1 MGNKTRAIA
10 RMSSEQPAKPSAK
23 PNLGRLEKID
33 ISHYWQTDES
43 DFTRWLTQ
51 DENIKL
57 LGDAIQM
64 ELEVVLDA
72 TQVEELQSDLLCRDL
87 ATEGWVLIGNQL
99 KPANESHLGRLL
111 TYGADINASAIVWI
125 ASEFLP
131 EHRTT
136 LNWLNQITQTVQFFG
151 LEIELWRIGNT
162 AMAAKF
168 NLVTPLKGK
177 ILPAQQELPEQAPA
191 VLQADV
197 QTTSQKDLIE
207 DTVRAKL
214 VEEKL
219 VEEKLVEEEPL
230 AEDFI
235 EEPIEEELLEE
246 PLSDIQQ
253 QNLDFWSSLCDALE
267 QRGSIIKP
275 SSPEID
281 DRLSFTIG
289 RAGFRLYAAID
300 RAIASLQAGLYLF
313 DEDAQAY
320 FGLLLER
327 QDLVEAE
334 MEASL
339 IWDSQT
345 EEPNCSV
352 YKTLM
357 NIDLDEQEHWP
368 KYIHWLCECLEQL
381 HETFSE
387 RVKVLNATS
396 FKKPLKTSYNPLQN
410 SLILPT

>member
-1 MGNKTRAIA
+1 MGNTTRAIA

-72 TQVEELQSDLLCRDL
+72 TQVEELQSDLLCRNL

-99 KPANESHLGRLL
+99 KPADESHLGRLL

-151 LEIELWRIGNT
+151 LEIELWRIGET

-168 NLVTPLKGK
+168 NLVTLLKGK
-177 ILPAQQELPEQAPA
+177 SLATLQELPEQAC
-191 VLQADV
+191 VTLQPDIY
-197 QTTSQKDLIE
+197 TISQKDFIE
-207 DTVRAKL
+207 STVQEKR
-214 VEEKL
+214 VE
-219 VEEKLVEEEPL
+219 
-230 AEDFI
+230 
-235 EEPIEEELLEE
+235 EEPIEEKPIKEEPIEE

-275 SSPEID
+275 SPPEIG

-289 RAGFRLYAAID
+289 RAGFRLYAAIE

-320 FGLLLER
+320 FELLLER

-339 IWDSQT
+339 IWDNQT

-357 NIDLDEQEHWP
+357 DIDLDQQEHWP

-396 FKKPLKTSYNPLQN
+396 FKKPLKTSYNPRQN
-410 SLILPT
+410 SFILPS

>member
-1 MGNKTRAIA
+1 MGNTTRAIA
-10 RMSSEQPAKPSAK
+10 RMSSEQPTKPSAK
-23 PNLGRLEKID
+23 PSSKPSLGRLEKID
-33 ISHYWQTDES
+33 LSHYWKADEP

-64 ELEVVLDA
+64 DLEVVLDA

-87 ATEGWVLIGNQL
+87 ATGGWVLIGNQL
-99 KPANESHLGRLL
+99 KPAEESHLGRLL
-111 TYGADINASAIVWI
+111 TYGADIDASAIVWI
-125 ASEFLP
+125 ASQFLP

-136 LNWLNQITQTVQFFG
+136 LNWLNRMTRTVRFFG
-151 LEIELWRIGNT
+151 LEIELWRIGAA

-168 NLVTPLKGK
+168 NLVTPLKDNERP
-177 ILPAQQELPEQAPA
+177 LPSLQESLEQPSLK
-191 VLQADV
+191 LQPDF
-197 QTTSQKDLIE
+197 Q
-207 DTVRAKL
+207 
-214 VEEKL
+214 EEL
-219 VEEKLVEEEPL
+219 SENF
-230 AEDFI
+230 AEDSSEEQPI
-235 EEPIEEELLEE
+235 EVELNETELNEIEPIEE

-281 DRLSFTIG
+281 DRLSFAIG

-300 RAIASLQAGLYLF
+300 RTIFSLQAGLYLF
-313 DEDAQAY
+313 DEDAQAH

-334 MEASL
+334 METPL
-339 IWDSQT
+339 IWDNHT
-345 EEPNCSV
+345 DEPNCSI
-352 YKTLM
+352 YKTL
-357 NIDLDEQEHWP
+357 IEVDLDEQNRWP
-368 KYIHWLCECLEQL
+368 EYIHWLCECLEQF

-396 FKKPLKTSYNPLQN
+396 FRKPIGSYNPLQN

>member
-1 MGNKTRAIA
+1 MGNTTRAIA
-10 RMSSEQPAKPSAK
+10 RMSSEQPTKPSAKPSAK

-87 ATEGWVLIGNQL
+87 ATDGWVLIGNQL
-99 KPANESHLGRLL
+99 KPADESHLGRLL

-151 LEIELWRIGNT
+151 LEIELWRIGDA

-177 ILPAQQELPEQAPA
+177 ILPALQELPEQAFSA
-191 VLQADV
+191 LQSDV
-197 QTTSQKDLIE
+197 QTTSQ
-207 DTVRAKL
+207 
-214 VEEKL
+214 
-219 VEEKLVEEEPL
+219 
-230 AEDFI
+230 EDFI
-235 EEPIEEELLEE
+235 EEPVQAEPVEEEPIEE

-253 QNLDFWSSLCDALE
+253 QNLDFWSSLCNALE

-275 SSPEID
+275 SSPEIG

-300 RAIASLQAGLYLF
+300 RAIASLQVGLYLF

-334 MEASL
+334 METSL
-339 IWDSQT
+339 IWDNYT
-345 EEPNCSV
+345 NEPNCSI
-352 YKTLM
+352 YKTLTEV
-357 NIDLDEQEHWP
+357 DLDEQEHCP

-387 RVKVLNATS
+387 RVKVLNAIS

-410 SLILPT
+410 SLILPS

>member
-1 MGNKTRAIA
+1 MGNTTRAIA
-10 RMSSEQPAKPSAK
+10 RMSSEQPAKPS
-23 PNLGRLEKID
+23 LGRLEKID
-33 ISHYWQTDES
+33 LSHYWQTDES

-51 DENIKL
+51 EENIKL

-72 TQVEELQSDLLCRDL
+72 TQVEDLQSDLLCRDL
-87 ATEGWVLIGNQL
+87 ATDGWVLIGNQL
-99 KPANESHLGRLL
+99 KPADESHLGRLL

-151 LEIELWRIGNT
+151 LEIELWRIGDA

-168 NLVTPLKGK
+168 NLVTPLKGQL
-177 ILPAQQELPEQAPA
+177 LPTQELPDPA
-191 VLQADV
+191 VSALQLDV
-197 QTTSQKDLIE
+197 QTISQEDFVD
-207 DTVRAKL
+207 DTVQ
-214 VEEKL
+214 VE
-219 VEEKLVEEEPL
+219 LVEEEL
-230 AEDFI
+230 VETELVEAE
-235 EEPIEEELLEE
+235 PVEE

-275 SSPEID
+275 SSPEIG

-300 RAIASLQAGLYLF
+300 RAIASLKVGLHLF
-313 DEDAQAY
+313 DEDAQAH

-334 MEASL
+334 METSL
-339 IWDSQT
+339 IWDNLT
-345 EEPNCSV
+345 DKPNCSI
-352 YKTLM
+352 YKTL
-357 NIDLDEQEHWP
+357 IEVDLDKQEHWP
-368 KYIHWLCECLEQL
+368 KYIHWLCEGLEQL

-387 RVKVLNATS
+387 RVKILNATS

-410 SLILPT
+410 SLILPS

>member
-1 MGNKTRAIA
+1 MGNPTRAIA

-23 PNLGRLEKID
+23 PNLGRLEQID

-87 ATEGWVLIGNQL
+87 ATDGWVLIGNQL
-99 KPANESHLGRLL
+99 KPADESHLGRLL

-151 LEIELWRIGNT
+151 LEIELWRIGET

-177 ILPAQQELPEQAPA
+177 ILPALQELPEQAPA

-197 QTTSQKDLIE
+197 QTTAQTDFIE
-207 DTVRAKL
+207 DIVWAKL
-214 VEEKL
+214 VEEESL
-219 VEEKLVEEEPL
+219 EE
-230 AEDFI
+230 DSI
-235 EEPIEEELLEE
+235 EEPIEEEPIEE

-275 SSPEID
+275 SPPEIG

-339 IWDSQT
+339 IWDNQT

-357 NIDLDEQEHWP
+357 DVDLDQQEHWP

-396 FKKPLKTSYNPLQN
+396 FKKPPKTSYNPLQN

>member
-1 MGNKTRAIA
+1 MGNTTRAIA
-10 RMSSEQPAKPSAK
+10 RMSSEQPAKPS
-23 PNLGRLEKID
+23 LGRLEKID
-33 ISHYWQTDES
+33 LSHYWKTDES

-87 ATEGWVLIGNQL
+87 ATDRWVLIGNQL
-99 KPANESHLGRLL
+99 KPADDSHLGRLL
-111 TYGADINASAIVWI
+111 TYGADINVSAIVWI
-125 ASEFLP
+125 ASQFLP

-136 LNWLNQITQTVQFFG
+136 LSWLNQITRTVRFFG
-151 LEIELWRIGNT
+151 LEIELWRIGAT

-168 NLVTPLKGK
+168 NLVTPLKEK
-177 ILPAQQELPEQAPA
+177 TLPALQELPEQASS
-191 VLQADV
+191 VLQSDV
-197 QTTSQKDLIE
+197 QTTSQKNFIE
-207 DTVRAKL
+207 DAVQ
-214 VEEKL
+214 
-219 VEEKLVEEEPL
+219 
-230 AEDFI
+230 AESI
-235 EEPIEEELLEE
+235 EEEPIEEEPIEE

-253 QNLDFWSSLCDALE
+253 QNLNFWSSLCDALE

-334 MEASL
+334 METPL
-339 IWDSQT
+339 TWDNHTDEQ
-345 EEPNCSV
+345 NCSI
-352 YKTLM
+352 YMTL
-357 NIDLDEQEHWP
+357 IEVDLDKQDCWP
-368 KYIHWLCECLEQL
+368 EYIHWLCECLEQF

-396 FKKPLKTSYNPLQN
+396 FKETLKTVYNPLQN
-410 SLILPT
+410 SLILPS

>member
-1 MGNKTRAIA
+1 MGNPTRAIA

-23 PNLGRLEKID
+23 PSAKPNLGRLEQID

-87 ATEGWVLIGNQL
+87 ATDGWVLIGNQL
-99 KPANESHLGRLL
+99 KPADESHLGRLL

-151 LEIELWRIGNT
+151 LEIELWRIGET

-168 NLVTPLKGK
+168 NLVTLLKGK
-177 ILPAQQELPEQAPA
+177 SLATLQELPEQAC
-191 VLQADV
+191 VTLQPDIY
-197 QTTSQKDLIE
+197 TISQKDFIE
-207 DTVRAKL
+207 STVQEKR
-214 VEEKL
+214 VE
-219 VEEKLVEEEPL
+219 
-230 AEDFI
+230 
-235 EEPIEEELLEE
+235 EEPIEEKPIKEEPIEE

-275 SSPEID
+275 SPPEIG

-289 RAGFRLYAAID
+289 RAGFRLYAAIE

-334 MEASL
+334 MESSL
-339 IWDSQT
+339 IWDNQT
-345 EEPNCSV
+345 DEPNCSV

-357 NIDLDEQEHWP
+357 DVDLDEQEHWP
-368 KYIHWLCECLEQL
+368 KYIHWFCECLEQL

-396 FKKPLKTSYNPLQN
+396 FRKPLKTSYNPLQN

>member
-1 MGNKTRAIA
+1 MGNTTRAIA
-10 RMSSEQPAKPSAK
+10 RMSSEQPAKPS
-23 PNLGRLEKID
+23 LGRLEKID
-33 ISHYWQTDES
+33 LSHYWKTDES

-72 TQVEELQSDLLCRDL
+72 TQVEELQSDLLCRNL
-87 ATEGWVLIGNQL
+87 ATDRWVLIGNQL
-99 KPANESHLGRLL
+99 KPADESHLGRLL
-111 TYGADINASAIVWI
+111 AYGADINVSAIVWV
-125 ASEFLP
+125 ASQFLP

-151 LEIELWRIGNT
+151 LEIELWRIGET

-168 NLVTPLKGK
+168 NLVTPLKDVIPLNDK
-177 ILPAQQELPEQAPA
+177 EKPLPSLQESLEQPSSA
-191 VLQADV
+191 LQPDFQEDLAD
-197 QTTSQKDLIE
+197 DFIA
-207 DTVRAKL
+207 DP
-214 VEEKL
+214 VEEQ
-219 VEEKLVEEEPL
+219 
-230 AEDFI
+230 
-235 EEPIEEELLEE
+235 PIETEPSEAESIEE

-275 SSPEID
+275 SPPETAN
-281 DRLSFTIG
+281 RLSFTIG

-300 RAIASLQAGLYLF
+300 RAIASLQAGLHLF
-313 DEDAQAY
+313 DEDAQAH

-334 MEASL
+334 METAL
-339 IWDSQT
+339 IWDNHT
-345 EEPNCSV
+345 DEPNCSI
-352 YKTLM
+352 YKTLVE
-357 NIDLDEQEHWP
+357 IDLDEQDHWTE
-368 KYIHWLCECLEQL
+368 YIYWLCECLEQL

-396 FKKPLKTSYNPLQN
+396 FKKTLKTVYNPLQN
-410 SLILPT
+410 SLILPS

>member
-1 MGNKTRAIA
+1 MGNTTRAIA

-23 PNLGRLEKID
+23 PSLGRLEKID
-33 ISHYWQTDES
+33 LSHYWKTDES

-64 ELEVVLDA
+64 DLEVVLDA

-87 ATEGWVLIGNQL
+87 ATDGWVLIGNQL
-99 KPANESHLGRLL
+99 RPADEGHLGRLL
-111 TYGADINASAIVWI
+111 TYGADINVSAIVWI
-125 ASEFLP
+125 ASEFFP

-151 LEIELWRIGNT
+151 LEIELWRIGET

-168 NLVTPLKGK
+168 NLVTSLKDKDNHLPLPS
-177 ILPAQQELPEQAPA
+177 LQESLEQPSFEIQPN
-191 VLQADV
+191 LQG
-197 QTTSQKDLIE
+197 DLLE
-207 DTVRAKL
+207 NL
-214 VEEKL
+214 L
-219 VEEKLVEEEPL
+219 
-230 AEDFI
+230 
-235 EEPIEEELLEE
+235 EEPIEEESLEAEIIEAEPIEE
-246 PLSDIQQ
+246 PLSDMQQ
-253 QNLDFWSSLCDALE
+253 QNLDFWSRLCDALE

-281 DRLSFTIG
+281 NRLSFTIG
-289 RAGFRLYAAID
+289 RAGFRLYAAIN
-300 RAIASLQAGLYLF
+300 RASASLQAGLHLF
-313 DEDAQAY
+313 DEDAQAH

-334 MEASL
+334 METPL
-339 IWDSQT
+339 VWDNHT
-345 EEPNCSV
+345 DEPNCLI
-352 YKTLM
+352 YKTL
-357 NIDLDEQEHWP
+357 IEVDLDEQDRWP
-368 KYIHWLCECLEQL
+368 DYIHWLCECLEQF

-396 FKKPLKTSYNPLQN
+396 FKKPLSSYNPLQD
-410 SLILPT
+410 SLILPS

>member
-1 MGNKTRAIA
+1 MGNPTRAIA

-87 ATEGWVLIGNQL
+87 ATDGWVLIGNQL
-99 KPANESHLGRLL
+99 KPADESHLGRLL

-151 LEIELWRIGNT
+151 LEIELWRIGET

-177 ILPAQQELPEQAPA
+177 ILPALQELPEQAPA

-197 QTTSQKDLIE
+197 QTTAQKDFIE
-207 DTVRAKL
+207 DIVWAKL
-214 VEEKL
+214 VEEESL
-219 VEEKLVEEEPL
+219 EE
-230 AEDFI
+230 DCI
-235 EEPIEEELLEE
+235 EEPIEEEPIEE

-253 QNLDFWSSLCDALE
+253 QNLDFWRSLCDALE

-275 SSPEID
+275 SPPEIG

-339 IWDSQT
+339 IWDNQT

-357 NIDLDEQEHWP
+357 DVDLDEQEHWP

-396 FKKPLKTSYNPLQN
+396 FKKPPKTSYNPLQN

>member
-1 MGNKTRAIA
+1 
-10 RMSSEQPAKPSAK
+10 MSSEQPAKPSAK
-23 PNLGRLEKID
+23 PSLGRLEKID
-33 ISHYWQTDES
+33 LSHYWKTDES

-64 ELEVVLDA
+64 DLEVVLDA

-87 ATEGWVLIGNQL
+87 ATDEWVLIGNQL
-99 KPANESHLGRLL
+99 KPADEGHLGRLL
-111 TYGADINASAIVWI
+111 TYGADISVSAIVWI
-125 ASEFLP
+125 ASEFFP

-151 LEIELWRIGNT
+151 LEIELWRIGDT

-168 NLVTPLKGK
+168 NLVTPLKDSERP
-177 ILPAQQELPEQAPA
+177 LPSLQESLEQSSSA
-191 VLQADV
+191 LQPDFRE
-197 QTTSQKDLIE
+197 DLS
-207 DTVRAKL
+207 
-214 VEEKL
+214 EEF
-219 VEEKLVEEEPL
+219 
-230 AEDFI
+230 AA
-235 EEPIEEELLEE
+235 EPIEDQSIGVDSLEAELNEGEPIEGEPIEAEPIEE

-253 QNLDFWSSLCDALE
+253 QNLDFWSSLCDAIE

-300 RAIASLQAGLYLF
+300 RAISSLQAGLYLF
-313 DEDAQAY
+313 DEDAQAH

-334 MEASL
+334 MEAPL
-339 IWDSQT
+339 IWDNQT
-345 EEPNCSV
+345 DKPNCSI
-352 YKTLM
+352 YKTL
-357 NIDLDEQEHWP
+357 IEVDLDEQERWP
-368 KYIHWLCECLEQL
+368 DYIHWLCECLEQF

-396 FKKPLKTSYNPLQN
+396 FKKPLDSYNPLQN

>member
-1 MGNKTRAIA
+1 MGNTTRAIA

-23 PNLGRLEKID
+23 PSLGRLEKID
-33 ISHYWQTDES
+33 LSHYWKADEP

-64 ELEVVLDA
+64 DLEVVLDA

-87 ATEGWVLIGNQL
+87 ATGGWVLIGNQL
-99 KPANESHLGRLL
+99 KPADESHLGRLL
-111 TYGADINASAIVWI
+111 TYGADIDVSAIVWI
-125 ASEFLP
+125 ASQFLP
-131 EHRTT
+131 EHRAT
-136 LNWLNQITQTVQFFG
+136 LNWLNRITRTVRFFG
-151 LEIELWRIGNT
+151 LEIELWRIGDA

-168 NLVTPLKGK
+168 NLVTPLKDNERS
-177 ILPAQQELPEQAPA
+177 LPSLQESLEQPSSTI
-191 VLQADV
+191 QPDF
-197 QTTSQKDLIE
+197 Q
-207 DTVRAKL
+207 
-214 VEEKL
+214 EEL
-219 VEEKLVEEEPL
+219 SENFAEES
-230 AEDFI
+230 I
-235 EEPIEEELLEE
+235 EEQPIEAELNEVEPVEIEPIEE

-253 QNLDFWSSLCDALE
+253 QNLDFWNSLCDALE
-267 QRGSIIKP
+267 RRGSIIKP

-281 DRLSFTIG
+281 DRLSFAIG

-300 RAIASLQAGLYLF
+300 RTIFSLQAGLYLF
-313 DEDAQAY
+313 DEDAQAH

-334 MEASL
+334 METPL
-339 IWDSQT
+339 IWDNHT
-345 EEPNCSV
+345 DEPNCSI
-352 YKTLM
+352 YKTL
-357 NIDLDEQEHWP
+357 IEVDLDEQDRWP
-368 KYIHWLCECLEQL
+368 EYIHWLYECLEQF

-396 FKKPLKTSYNPLQN
+396 FRKPLSSYNPLQN

>member
-1 MGNKTRAIA
+1 MGNTTRAIA
-10 RMSSEQPAKPSAK
+10 RMSSEQPLK

-33 ISHYWQTDES
+33 ISHYWKTDES
-43 DFTRWLTQ
+43 DFTCWLTQ

-72 TQVEELQSDLLCRDL
+72 TQVEDLQSDLLCRDR
-87 ATEGWVLIGNQL
+87 ATNGWVLIGNQL
-99 KPANESHLGRLL
+99 KPADESHLGRLL
-111 TYGADINASAIVWI
+111 TYGADIDVSAIVWI

-177 ILPAQQELPEQAPA
+177 TLPALQELPEQAPA
-191 VLQADV
+191 VLQSDV
-197 QTTSQKDLIE
+197 QTTSQKDFVE
-207 DTVRAKL
+207 DTVPAKR
-214 VEEKL
+214 VEGEL
-219 VEEKLVEEEPL
+219 AEEEL
-230 AEDFI
+230 I
-235 EEPIEEELLEE
+235 EEPIEEEPIEE

-253 QNLDFWSSLCDALE
+253 QNLDFWHNLCDALE

-275 SSPEID
+275 SSPEIG

-289 RAGFRLYAAID
+289 RAGFRLYAAVD
-300 RAIASLQAGLYLF
+300 RAIASLQAGLHLF
-313 DEDAQAY
+313 DEDAQAH

-334 MEASL
+334 METSL
-339 IWDSQT
+339 IWDNHT
-345 EEPNCSV
+345 DKPNCSI
-352 YKTLM
+352 YKTLTEV
-357 NIDLDEQEHWP
+357 DLDEQDRWTD
-368 KYIHWLCECLEQL
+368 YIHWLCECLEQF

-387 RVKVLNATS
+387 RVKVLNAAS
-396 FKKPLKTSYNPLQN
+396 FKKPLSSYNPLHH
-410 SLILPT
+410 SLILPS

>member
-1 MGNKTRAIA
+1 MGNPTRAIA

-23 PNLGRLEKID
+23 PNLGRLEQID

-87 ATEGWVLIGNQL
+87 ATDGWVLIGNQL
-99 KPANESHLGRLL
+99 KPADESHLGRLL

-151 LEIELWRIGNT
+151 LEIELWRIGET

-177 ILPAQQELPEQAPA
+177 ILPALQELPEQAPA
-191 VLQADV
+191 VLQADIV
-197 QTTSQKDLIE
+197 W
-207 DTVRAKL
+207 AKL
-214 VEEKL
+214 VEEESL
-219 VEEKLVEEEPL
+219 EE
-230 AEDFI
+230 DSI
-235 EEPIEEELLEE
+235 EEPIEEEPIEE

-275 SSPEID
+275 SPPEIG

-339 IWDSQT
+339 IWDNQT

-357 NIDLDEQEHWP
+357 DVDLDQQEHWP

-396 FKKPLKTSYNPLQN
+396 FKKPPKTSYNPLQN

>member
-1 MGNKTRAIA
+1 MGNPTRAIA

-99 KPANESHLGRLL
+99 KPADESHLGRLL

-151 LEIELWRIGNT
+151 LEIELWRIGET

-177 ILPAQQELPEQAPA
+177 ILPALQELPEQASKT
-191 VLQADV
+191 LQSDA
-197 QTTSQKDLIE
+197 QTTSQTDVIE
-207 DTVRAKL
+207 DIVRAKL

-219 VEEKLVEEEPL
+219 VEE
-230 AEDFI
+230 DSI
-235 EEPIEEELLEE
+235 EEPIEEEPLEE

-275 SSPEID
+275 SPPEIG

-300 RAIASLQAGLYLF
+300 RAIACLQAGLYLF

-339 IWDSQT
+339 IWDSHT
-345 EEPNCSV
+345 DEPNCSV

-357 NIDLDEQEHWP
+357 DIDVDEQEHWP

-396 FKKPLKTSYNPLQN
+396 FRKPLKTSYNPLQN